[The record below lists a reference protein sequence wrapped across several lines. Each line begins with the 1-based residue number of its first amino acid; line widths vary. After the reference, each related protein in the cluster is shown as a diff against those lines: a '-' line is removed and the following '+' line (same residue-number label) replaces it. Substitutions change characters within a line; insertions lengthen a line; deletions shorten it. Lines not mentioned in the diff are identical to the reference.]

1 METSSKL
8 KLNLIG
14 LGKFSTEIV
23 EKMFDEEDCIKFVYP
38 KNIANEDLESN
49 ENIFDFNDSFNIN
62 EIEHTF
68 CFVDGKQGISG
79 IALKLLSN
87 FSSKPI
93 TVFYIKQEPISNIEK
108 TNDKISFNVLQEY
121 ARSGLFS
128 SIFIFDYDKMH
139 NIVIDNI
146 MNNDSIETFEFDV
159 DNLIIDKIIS
169 SVYVYWR
176 LQVEKYLDGN
186 FQNFDSTIYRIHTFS
201 DFKNGKLSDA
211 EIFINTFYNIR
222 YSTSILIIASMKKK
236 MSKKDLQL
244 IVDLKKI
251 AKNTNSKLVILNE
264 TNEEAENFVISI
276 IGTNIIQEA
285 DYMVDY
291 KE

>member
-146 MNNDSIETFEFDV
+146 MNNVSIETFEFDV

>member
-49 ENIFDFNDSFNIN
+49 ENIFDFNDSFDIN

>member
-49 ENIFDFNDSFNIN
+49 ENIFDFNDSFDIN

-93 TVFYIKQEPISNIEK
+93 TLFYIKQQPISNIEK

>member
-49 ENIFDFNDSFNIN
+49 ENIFDFNGSFDIN